1 MVSLSLPRL
10 DWIHPQSNKYIN
22 KNICLDV
29 NKHPF
34 DHKVNEVPA
43 YFLHT
48 FIHLDFPTALPTSN
62 LMSLHKHIFPETL
75 FLGFLLAILYPK
87 SFVQYTMFSLFI
99 LPPILLLPI
108 LHSIRYNLSCSPS
121 FTFSYFLQT

>member
-22 KNICLDV
+22 KNIRLDV

-48 FIHLDFPTALPTSN
+48 FPHLDIARALAPTN
-62 LMSLHKHIFPETL
+62 QMSLHKHIFPETL
-75 FLGFLLAILYPK
+75 FLGFLLAILDPK
-87 SFVQYTMFSLFI
+87 SFVQYTMFSFLI
-99 LPPILLLPI
+99 LPGIILLAI
-108 LHSIRYNLSCSPS
+108 LLYIQYNFCC
-121 FTFSYFLQT
+121 YHI